1 MMNMRKIKEFTVC
14 RACGAEIVL
23 KGNTLCCEECGAKML
38 FPLDAE
44 KETKEHFT
52 DAFRYLS
59 RDDFYSALRL
69 FEAIVKSSPS
79 AAAHYGAFLAKFG
92 LGADR
97 EHITGN
103 IIHSCKRRS
112 TADPM
117 SDADYISAMSLADNT
132 EKHIINETAEF
143 ICQDQKRLER
153 AEREA
158 VEKEEENTTES
169 GLSPEFEAAQK
180 KADEA
185 ARKKAEEAKRLAD
198 EEARRDSARRA
209 RIEKARKQAK
219 AGKLA
224 KISAIAVIAVACIAL
239 AVFKLVLPAVN
250 YSGAV
255 KSYENGD
262 YSASAEAFRKLGD
275 YKRSED
281 YLATIPFYGLKEGDE
296 VTFGK
301 YHYHNGVAKYGIE
314 WVVLEADDESV
325 LLISKYV
332 LDVKKYNYK
341 HTSVTW
347 ETSDLR
353 AYLNGEFLA
362 AAFDASEQKQIMT
375 VRLENPDVPS
385 QGTLGGEDTEDRVF
399 ILSNVEAEKYLVGND
414 YAYGIPTPYVNS
426 VGVYLDEEGNTGR
439 CWYWLRSPGS
449 SQSNVSK
456 IDYDGTV
463 NYRGTMVDYSKYGV
477 RPAIRVTVEKISSL
491 ID

>member
-1 MMNMRKIKEFTVC
+1 MRKNKEFTVC
-14 RACGAEIVL
+14 RACGAEIAINGTV
-23 KGNTLCCEECGAKML
+23 LCCEECGARSL
-38 FPLDAE
+38 FSIDAD
-44 KETKEHFT
+44 KELKEHYA

-59 RDDFYSALRL
+59 RDDFYSAIRL
-69 FEAIVKSSPS
+69 FEAIIKTAPS
-79 AAAHYGAFLAKFG
+79 AAAHFGAFAAKYG

-103 IIHSCKRRS
+103 IIHSCKRRN

-117 SDADYISAMSLADNT
+117 KDEDYLAALSYADNA
-132 EKHIINETAEF
+132 ERSFINDAAEF
-143 ICQDQKRLER
+143 ICGEQKRLEKE
-153 AEREA
+153 EREA
-158 VEKEEENTTES
+158 ARKQGGDLIES
-169 GLSPEFEAAQK
+169 GLSPEFEAAQR
-180 KADEA
+180 KAEEA
-185 ARKKAEEAKRLAD
+185 ERKKAEEAKRLSE

-209 RIEKARKQAK
+209 RIEKAKRQARV
-219 AGKLA
+219 GKFV
-224 KISAIAVIAVACIAL
+224 KITLVAAVSLTLIAL
-239 AVFKLVLPAVN
+239 AVLKLIIPAVN
-250 YSGAV
+250 YSKAV

-262 YSASAEAFRKLGD
+262 YAAAAEKFRELGG
-275 YKRSED
+275 YKRSEG
-281 YLATIPFYGLKEGDE
+281 YLSTVPFYGLNEGDE

-332 LDVKKYNYK
+332 LDVKKYNEK

-362 AAFDASEQKQIMT
+362 GAFSASEQKQIMT

-385 QGTLGGEDTEDRVF
+385 QGTLGGEDTEDKVF
-399 ILSNVEAEKYLVGND
+399 VLSNVEAEKYLVGKE
-414 YAYGIPTPYVNS
+414 YVYGIPTPYVNS

-449 SQSNVSK
+449 SQSSVSK

-477 RPAIRVTVEKISSL
+477 RPAIRVSVEKIGVL